1 MGFPINH
8 TKSDTTK
15 QELVF
20 EKLKI
25 TTEIWQYNVRFS
37 NSFWQLS
44 FNKLISNILN
54 SESLLNS
61 NSGSNLYSTYKLI
74 RIETP
79 FKTKYGT
86 ILFLY
91 NIHYFLSTG
100 KIIGN
105 NQWKSNSL
113 SCKTIRCRKITMQ
126 NCIYFTEFVQ
136 KKMRSRR
143 YMNEKLPIQ
152 RQT

>member
-1 MGFPINH
+1 MVI
-8 TKSDTTK
+8 
-15 QELVF
+15 Q
-20 EKLKI
+20 LKI
-25 TTEIWQYNVRFS
+25 FKFFLVVISKLQ
-37 NSFWQLS
+37 
-44 FNKLISNILN
+44 LISNILN

-86 ILFLY
+86 ISFLY
-91 NIHYFLSTG
+91 NIHYFLTTG

-113 SCKTIRCRKITMQ
+113 SCKTIRCRKMTMQ

-136 KKMRSRR
+136 KKWGAAVVWMKNCR
-143 YMNEKLPIQ
+143 YNVKPKFNQSIDQ
-152 RQT
+152 